1 MVSQLWADVKY
12 HVPTGFGFSL
22 KASGFL
28 FQSPPVFIHRTRL
41 GVNFSLAH
49 KKILAVLKNSQDFW
63 FGVRLK
69 GLEPS
74 RLATLDPKSSASTN
88 SATSACDVGAKVQ
101 HFLGFTARIL

>member
-49 KKILAVLKNSQDFW
+49 KKILAVFFEQSGFLVW
-63 FGVRLK
+63 
-69 GLEPS
+69 
-74 RLATLDPKSSASTN
+74 
-88 SATSACDVGAKVQ
+88 GAPDR
-101 HFLGFTARIL
+101 HILVISIEIFRNH